1 MPMAAS
7 SATAVAAATGLG
19 ACVDPLSPP
28 QGPLERADQR
38 RLARADSGSA
48 ATAAADEIS
57 ASVSASA
64 VRSLGDVAQHY
75 RRGNDA
81 VTSPL
86 ASGLPLKAARRP
98 TSRASAGDGK
108 SLLLAGTTCRP
119 QDHAAVVQQLQDHH
133 PGNSVHRLSV
143 RECFLQESG
152 GPGSVDT
159 RCSRTSSVVIAEST
173 FGSVTG
179 SALRTAGTAAK
190 HLCRPSKYPPC
201 SPLPQAKQPHPKH
214 GQLPLSCQSIAI
226 QPSRKASGL
235 FGGGGS
241 HVSFGSWRVSA
252 SAGSVAAAASGLSDT
267 TPVIFR
273 TSRWIRATLDVA
285 AVPPH
290 PLKETPAKS
299 LRTPQLARLTTSPNV
314 SAAQAAAQLHER
326 RVAAATESRE
336 EMREF
341 AAILRRVEATGGANA
356 LRQLQQRRKRDAGGA
371 SPAGREGGRSCRGGQ
386 QRPHQRRCRETG
398 ALPGE
403 HASNGSNSPRGS
415 SSRASDPL
423 GKPSL
428 SDGGGSGGEEA
439 GEYGASVSDVFSEMT
454 ELDDDGFVATISS
467 QLSTRNAVGSVP
479 SRRVR
484 GRRRKAGGAAAQLAR
499 KESAAADAEAAAAE
513 IMLRV
518 TLSKLRDRTARGL
531 VALQHR
537 RAAHASAGK
546 PVLERE
552 VQESQ
557 QRLVRAYT
565 ATSGEGGGAGAPARA
580 KLWETLVTTAASE
593 QGPVYV
599 VEPSDE
605 TPVPSTI
612 LVAGDLTELNV
623 SWGGIP
629 DGAQAGGDGA
639 GGGDDDGNEN
649 NVSSATP
656 SAASARDSG
665 QFPEVNSKTDSKKE
679 ERDSSCCAG
688 SCARS
693 GGRREDRGRGG
704 AGPLSA
710 DADTPAES
718 VAVPDR
724 HTSLSTPLCSVLS
737 NSPSPA
743 ADAHPPPP
751 TASHLLDSDVVSL
764 GPAAHVSADSSV
776 TAMAAEAAAAAEG
789 EKFLRSELQR
799 LLAESNK
806 CSIYGLHRA
815 LRGRRGGGPYKPVR
829 GAGAVA
835 QSGGVGDGTDGARHS
850 ASTRKAD
857 RCRLGER
864 ATSPALQAPVQS
876 SGRKDTTVTVTLVKT
891 AYSAPLAVPSSAAAA
906 GAQGRRAK
914 EPSSLLGRGDSSK
927 LLKRHRVAH
936 LTSDRAN
943 SASVLSATAA
953 ASLSTS
959 LPVVKGSTAATVR
972 SRAVMAPTT
981 FPVVSAPGVQ
991 APAADVAAAAGVF
1004 PLPRCHGRRSEFRK
1018 RKELPRHKPLPAVV
1032 GVSEHAEGILQHE
1045 LLLTRRWELEADQA
1059 RDRDIEC
1066 TCAMLQRLRPL
1077 REQLME
1083 WNISDGTGRASGAT
1097 HGATEP
1103 GKPLLLMLGPV
1114 PGSRMAAPPDAALE
1128 ALMPLPS
1135 ALSNPPAS
1143 SSAEAAAMAAPQRS
1157 EADPAITRSNV
1168 SHAALH
1174 RQRQLIYHEAVR
1186 LDTACRLEART
1197 AYLDVLTRLA
1207 HKHVSSVSWPAV
1219 SALLGELRERLQ
1231 REAQLAIGAPAR
1243 QTTAMAS
1250 SSSTLALT
1258 PKMATTTRR
1267 SSFSAT
1273 SLGPRA
1279 SAALPATASAPPPPS
1294 PSAQQYGG
1302 LQHLIATHL
1311 SVLELTQWAV
1321 QEVLQHL
1328 AALYHVPLSLLHEWI
1343 AERQRHC
1350 SRSYNYEERFLAVD
1364 RTLAGRAVMTD
1375 KVLRIT
1381 LHRCRR
1387 PPLAPP
1393 QSPSA
1398 IAAGEA
1404 MDCVN
1409 GIHQQPQSQPSGQG
1423 EDLYYIQVRSAVQS
1437 VASTAV
1443 PLSSTVATPFS
1454 GVAAPTHGFPGTLR
1468 ENAAVPTVRSLSEI
1482 ASNSAMPPSSSSAK
1496 ALNFLGQSLILS
1508 LITSAATVPSCSKD
1522 HQGRTA
1528 TRGASRYRNDDN
1540 SDGDADAK
1548 VNDFVLAVG
1557 LMQAGIRSP
1566 LACGELD
1573 LRKYGFDA
1581 YGTSNG
1587 GSRWRAQNVQIMLRR
1602 KGYRSAELRVTLEI
1616 L

>member
-1 MPMAAS
+1 MPTAALR
-7 SATAVAAATGLG
+7 ATAVAAATGLG
-19 ACVDPLSPP
+19 ACIDPLPPP
-28 QGPLERADQR
+28 QAPLERADQR
-38 RLARADSGSA
+38 RLVHTNSGSA
-48 ATAAADEIS
+48 ATAAAEAIS

-64 VRSLGDVAQHY
+64 VGSLGDVAQHY
-75 RRGNDA
+75 QRGNDA

-98 TSRASAGDGK
+98 TSRASAGDRK
-108 SLLLAGTTCRP
+108 SLSMAGTTCGP
-119 QDHAAVVQQLQDHH
+119 QDHATVTQQLQDHH
-133 PGNSVHRLSV
+133 PGSSLHRLSV
-143 RECFLQESG
+143 RESFLQEGG
-152 GPGSVDT
+152 GPASVDA
-159 RCSRTSSVVIAEST
+159 RRSRTSSVTIAESK
-173 FGSVTG
+173 FGSLTD
-179 SALRTAGTAAK
+179 SAPRTAGTAAK
-190 HLCRPSKYPPC
+190 HLCRPSKYPPRRP
-201 SPLPQAKQPHPKH
+201 PLQAKQPKPKH
-214 GQLPLSCQSIAI
+214 GQLPFSCQSIAI

-252 SAGSVAAAASGLSDT
+252 SAGSVTAAASGLNDT
-267 TPVIFR
+267 TPGIFP

-285 AVPPH
+285 ATPPH
-290 PLKETPAKS
+290 HHTETPAKS
-299 LRTPQLARLTTSPNV
+299 FRTPQMARLTTCQNV

-371 SPAGREGGRSCRGGQ
+371 SPAGREGGRACRDGQ

-403 HASNGSNSPRGS
+403 HASHRSSSPRGS

-423 GKPSL
+423 RKPSL

-467 QLSTRNAVGSVP
+467 HLPTRNAVGSLP

-484 GRRRKAGGAAAQLAR
+484 GRRRKAGGAAAELAR
-499 KESAAADAEAAAAE
+499 KASAAADAEAAAAE
-513 IMLRV
+513 IMFRV
-518 TLSKLRDRTARGL
+518 TLNKLRDRTARGL
-531 VALQHR
+531 VALLHR
-537 RAAHASAGK
+537 RAAHARAGK

-557 QRLVRAYT
+557 QRLVRAYI
-565 ATSGEGGGAGAPARA
+565 ATSGKGGGAGAPARA
-580 KLWETLVTTAASE
+580 KPCETLVATAASE

-599 VEPSDE
+599 VGPSDK

-612 LVAGDLTELNV
+612 LVAGDLTALNV

-629 DGAQAGGDGA
+629 DGAQAGDDGA
-639 GGGDDDGNEN
+639 SGGDDGNEIDF
-649 NVSSATP
+649 SSATP
-656 SAASARDSG
+656 SAASARDSA
-665 QFPEVNSKTDSKKE
+665 QLAEVDSETDSRKE
-679 ERDSSCCAG
+679 ERDSSSCAG

-693 GGRREDRGRGG
+693 GGRRGDRGRGG

-718 VAVPDR
+718 IAAPDR
-724 HTSLSTPLCSVLS
+724 RTSLPTPLCSVLS
-737 NSPSPA
+737 NSPSPT
-743 ADAHPPPP
+743 ADAHTPPPA
-751 TASHLLDSDVVSL
+751 ASHLLGSDVVSL
-764 GPAAHVSADSSV
+764 GQAAHVSVA
-776 TAMAAEAAAAAEG
+776 AIAAEAAAAAEG
-789 EKFLRSELQR
+789 EHFLRSELQR
-799 LLAESNK
+799 LLAEANK

-815 LRGRRGGGPYKPVR
+815 LRGRRGGCPYKPVR
-829 GAGAVA
+829 GAEAVT

-850 ASTRKAD
+850 ASIMKAD
-857 RCRLGER
+857 RCRLGEH
-864 ATSPALQAPVQS
+864 ATSPTLQAPVQS
-876 SGRKDTTVTVTLVKT
+876 SGRKDTTVTAPLVKT
-891 AYSAPLAVPSSAAAA
+891 ACSAALAVPSSAAAA
-906 GAQGRRAK
+906 GAQGRWAK

-927 LLKRHRVAH
+927 LLKRHRGAH
-936 LTSDRAN
+936 LASDRAN

-959 LPVVKGSTAATVR
+959 LPVVKGRTTATVR
-972 SRAVMAPTT
+972 SRAVMAPAT

-991 APAADVAAAAGVF
+991 APAADVAAAAGVS
-1004 PLPRCHGRRSEFRK
+1004 PRPRCHGRHSEFRK

-1032 GVSEHAEGILQHE
+1032 GVSEHAVGILQHE

-1059 RDRDIEC
+1059 RGRDIKC

-1083 WNISDGTGRASGAT
+1083 WDISAVTGRASGAT

-1114 PGSRMAAPPDAALE
+1114 PASRTAAPPDAALE
-1128 ALMPLPS
+1128 APMPLPS
-1135 ALSNPPAS
+1135 VLSNAPAS
-1143 SSAEAAAMAAPQRS
+1143 SSAEAAAMAASMTLPQRS
-1157 EADPAITRSNV
+1157 EADAAIARSNV
-1168 SHAALH
+1168 PHAALH
-1174 RQRQLIYHEAVR
+1174 RQRQLIYDEAVR

-1207 HKHVSSVSWPAV
+1207 HKHVSSVSWSAV

-1231 REAQLAIGAPAR
+1231 REAQLAIGAPAT

-1250 SSSTLALT
+1250 SSPTLALT

-1267 SSFSAT
+1267 SSFSAA
-1273 SLGPRA
+1273 SLVSRA

-1343 AERQRHC
+1343 AERQRHY
-1350 SRSYNYEERFLAVD
+1350 SHSYNYEERFLAVD
-1364 RTLAGRAVMTD
+1364 RTLAGRAATTD

-1398 IAAGEA
+1398 IVAGEA

-1409 GIHQQPQSQPSGQG
+1409 GIHQQPQPQPSGQG

-1443 PLSSTVATPFS
+1443 PLSWTAATPFS
-1454 GVAAPTHGFPGTLR
+1454 GVAAPTHGFPGTLG
-1468 ENAAVPTVRSLSEI
+1468 EDAAVSTVRSLSEI

-1496 ALNFLGQSLILS
+1496 ALDFLGQSLIVS
-1508 LITSAATVPSCSKD
+1508 LITSAATVPGCSKD

-1540 SDGDADAK
+1540 SDGDADVKMNGFA
-1548 VNDFVLAVG
+1548 LAVE

-1573 LRKYGFDA
+1573 LRKYGFNA
-1581 YGTSNG
+1581 YGTNNG

-1602 KGYRSAELRVTLEI
+1602 KGYRSAELRVALEI

>member
-1 MPMAAS
+1 MPTAAS

-19 ACVDPLSPP
+19 ACVDPLPPP

-38 RLARADSGSA
+38 RLVRADSGSA
-48 ATAAADEIS
+48 ATAAAEAIG

-64 VRSLGDVAQHY
+64 AGSLGDVAQHY
-75 RRGNDA
+75 QRGNDA
-81 VTSPL
+81 ATSPL

-98 TSRASAGDGK
+98 TSRASAGGRK
-108 SLLLAGTTCRP
+108 SLSLAGTTCRP
-119 QDHAAVVQQLQDHH
+119 QEHAAVTQRLQVHH
-133 PGNSVHRLSV
+133 PGSSLHRLSV
-143 RECFLQESG
+143 RESFLQEGG
-152 GPGSVDT
+152 GPASVDA
-159 RCSRTSSVVIAEST
+159 RRSRNSSVTIAEST
-173 FGSVTG
+173 FGSLTD
-179 SALRTAGTAAK
+179 SAPRTAGTAAK
-190 HLCRPSKYPPC
+190 HLCRPSKYPPRRP
-201 SPLPQAKQPHPKH
+201 PLQAKQPHPKH

-252 SAGSVAAAASGLSDT
+252 SAGSVTAAASGLKDT
-267 TPVIFR
+267 TPVIFP

-285 AVPPH
+285 ATPPH
-290 PLKETPAKS
+290 HHAETPAKS
-299 LRTPQLARLTTSPNV
+299 LRTPQLARLTTRPNV

-371 SPAGREGGRSCRGGQ
+371 SPAGREGGRACRDGQ

-403 HASNGSNSPRGS
+403 HASHRSSSPLGS
-415 SSRASDPL
+415 SSSASDRL
-423 GKPSL
+423 KKPSM

-454 ELDDDGFVATISS
+454 ELDDDGFVATMSS
-467 QLSTRNAVGSVP
+467 HLPTRNAAGSLP

-484 GRRRKAGGAAAQLAR
+484 GRRRKAGGAAAELAR
-499 KESAAADAEAAAAE
+499 KASAAVDAEAAAAE

-537 RAAHASAGK
+537 RAAHARAGK

-565 ATSGEGGGAGAPARA
+565 ATSGEGGGAGAPERA
-580 KLWETLVTTAASE
+580 TSCETLVATAASE

-599 VEPSDE
+599 VGPSDE

-612 LVAGDLTELNV
+612 LVVGDLTALNV

-639 GGGDDDGNEN
+639 AGGDDSNEIDF
-649 NVSSATP
+649 SSATP
-656 SAASARDSG
+656 SAASARDSARL
-665 QFPEVNSKTDSKKE
+665 PKVDSKADSRKE
-679 ERDSSCCAG
+679 ERDSSSCAG

-710 DADTPAES
+710 NVDTPAES
-718 VAVPDR
+718 IAGPDR
-724 HTSLSTPLCSVLS
+724 CTSLPTPLCSVLS
-737 NSPSPA
+737 NSPSPT
-743 ADAHPPPP
+743 ADAHTPPPA
-751 TASHLLDSDVVSL
+751 ASHLLGSDKVSL
-764 GPAAHVSADSSV
+764 GQAAHISADVSE
-776 TAMAAEAAAAAEG
+776 AAIAAEAAAAAEG
-789 EKFLRSELQR
+789 EHFLRSELQR
-799 LLAESNK
+799 LLAEADK

-815 LRGRRGGGPYKPVR
+815 LRGRGGSGPYKPVR

-835 QSGGVGDGTDGARHS
+835 QSGRAGDGTDGARHS
-850 ASTRKAD
+850 ASIMKAD

-864 ATSPALQAPVQS
+864 ATSPTLQAPVQS
-876 SGRKDTTVTVTLVKT
+876 SGRKDTTVTVPLVKT
-891 AYSAPLAVPSSAAAA
+891 ACSAPLAVPLSAAAA
-906 GAQGRRAK
+906 GAPGRRAK

-927 LLKRHRVAH
+927 LLKRHRGAH

-959 LPVVKGSTAATVR
+959 LPVVKGSTTATVR
-972 SRAVMAPTT
+972 SRAVMAPAT

-991 APAADVAAAAGVF
+991 APAADVAAAAGVS
-1004 PLPRCHGRRSEFRK
+1004 PRPRCHGCHSEFRK

-1032 GVSEHAEGILQHE
+1032 GVSEHAVGILQHE

-1059 RDRDIEC
+1059 RGRDIEC

-1083 WNISDGTGRASGAT
+1083 WDISAGTGRASGAT
-1097 HGATEP
+1097 HRATES

-1114 PGSRMAAPPDAALE
+1114 PGSRMAPPPDAALE
-1128 ALMPLPS
+1128 APMPLPS
-1135 ALSNPPAS
+1135 VLSNAPAS
-1143 SSAEAAAMAAPQRS
+1143 STAEAAIA
-1157 EADPAITRSNV
+1157 RSNV
-1168 SHAALH
+1168 PHAALH
-1174 RQRQLIYHEAVR
+1174 RQRQLIYDEAVR

-1231 REAQLAIGAPAR
+1231 REVQLAIGAPAT
-1243 QTTAMAS
+1243 QTTVVAS
-1250 SSSTLALT
+1250 SSSKLAVT

-1273 SLGPRA
+1273 SLVSRA

-1302 LQHLIATHL
+1302 LQGLIATHL

-1328 AALYHVPLSLLHEWI
+1328 AALYHVPLSILHEWI
-1343 AERQRHC
+1343 AERQRHY

-1364 RTLAGRAVMTD
+1364 RTLAGRAVTTD

-1398 IAAGEA
+1398 IVAGEA

-1409 GIHQQPQSQPSGQG
+1409 GIHQQPQPSGQG

-1443 PLSSTVATPFS
+1443 PLSSTAATPFS
-1454 GVAAPTHGFPGTLR
+1454 GVAAPTHGFPGTLS
-1468 ENAAVPTVRSLSEI
+1468 EDAAVSTVRSLSEI

-1496 ALNFLGQSLILS
+1496 ALNFLGQSLIVS

-1528 TRGASRYRNDDN
+1528 TRGAPRYRNDDN

-1548 VNDFVLAVG
+1548 MNGFVLAVG

-1573 LRKYGFDA
+1573 LRKYGFNA
-1581 YGTSNG
+1581 YGTNNG
-1587 GSRWRAQNVQIMLRR
+1587 VSRWRAQNVQIMLRR